1 MNQAKVKKCV
11 HDGYKWP
18 ATLASYGITTLEEQ
32 VYIAIFV
39 ESPFEKEDQSEKM
52 L

>member
-1 MNQAKVKKCV
+1 MK
-11 HDGYKWP
+11 HIY
-18 ATLASYGITTLEEQ
+18 TLASYGIATLEEQ